1 MTIRTKRPR
10 KLDSEWRYVGSAVFE
25 NNIGD
30 RVHVG
35 GRLVKMNGCQPFE
48 ASDSVFKQC
57 VRIMGTVK
65 RGLMLYS
72 EYYREVHYDSTTP

>member
-10 KLDSEWRYVGSAVFE
+10 KLDGEWRYVGSAVFE
-25 NNIGD
+25 NRIGD

-35 GRLVKMNGCQPFE
+35 GKLVRMKGYQSFE
-48 ASDSVFKQC
+48 ASDHVFKQC

-65 RGLMLYS
+65 RGLMLYA
-72 EYYREVHYDSTTP
+72 EYYREVYHD